1 MYRGYENAREAR
13 TDPSTGTREADSHA
27 ATRRR
32 WGNARPD
39 TKTST
44 VTRPRKELAVAEST
58 RETRERA
65 RSALSPHQHDSAH
78 QARRAGR
85 QGEKKQDQPHV
96 RPLVPPL
103 AYLIDNHYAFSVVAT
118 REKSPET

>member
-1 MYRGYENAREAR
+1 VRLEHERAREAR
-13 TDPSTGTREADSHA
+13 TDPSTGTRDADGHA

-58 RETRERA
+58 REAREHA
-65 RSALSPHQHDSAH
+65 RSAPSTHQHDSAH

-103 AYLIDNHYAFSVVAT
+103 AYLIDNQPRVQRRRNKRKIA
-118 REKSPET
+118 

>member
-1 MYRGYENAREAR
+1 MRLEHERAREAR
-13 TDPSTGTREADSHA
+13 TDPSTGTRDADCHA

-39 TKTST
+39 TKMST

-58 RETRERA
+58 REAREHA

-118 REKSPET
+118 REKIA

>member
-1 MYRGYENAREAR
+1 MRLEHERAREAR
-13 TDPSTGTREADSHA
+13 TDPSTGTRDADGHA

-39 TKTST
+39 TKMST

-58 RETRERA
+58 REAREHA

-118 REKSPET
+118 REKIA

>member
-1 MYRGYENAREAR
+1 MRLEHERAREAR
-13 TDPSTGTREADSHA
+13 TDPSTGTRDADGHA

-39 TKTST
+39 TKMST

-58 RETRERA
+58 REAREHA
-65 RSALSPHQHDSAH
+65 RS
-78 QARRAGR
+78 AGR

-118 REKSPET
+118 REKIA

>member
-13 TDPSTGTREADSHA
+13 TDPSTGARDADGHA

-58 RETRERA
+58 REAREHA
-65 RSALSPHQHDSAH
+65 RSAPSTHQHDSAH

-103 AYLIDNHYAFSVVAT
+103 AYLIDNQLRVQRRRNKRKIA
-118 REKSPET
+118 